1 MKFGERREMKEIH
14 CRKDSDAVKQYFES
28 LDALQK
34 AVDRL
39 YAFVVRE
46 NKEGRGKSKSKS
58 KSFAK

>member
-1 MKFGERREMKEIH
+1 MKEIH

-58 KSFAK
+58 KSKSFVK